1 MIDDIVYATV
11 VAPAAVSSMRRVL
24 SDEIFI
30 AAPSVT
36 ELDTM
41 NLTPSSLARA
51 RSCVAE
57 LSRKSIVHCLER

>member
-1 MIDDIVYATV
+1 
-11 VAPAAVSSMRRVL
+11 MRRVL
-24 SDEIFI
+24 SDEILV

-51 RSCVAE
+51 RRCVAE
-57 LSRKSIVHCLER
+57 LSRKST